1 MDFLKLI
8 YVSHSA
14 VLIPFLYPSEGL
26 NLLLPLYFS
35 MYHLLWKRWA
45 EEQTEKNVSCKRK
58 SSVRSGE
65 GGCGG
70 TVSTGSNTLVLEL
83 PQHVSKTL
91 CNCYLYQDELWH
103 HSAGVGCNPCS
114 SPGTS
119 GYCNVWVVAG
129 LATLAA
135 PIKHWIVDNIGGSLF
150 FWSWQ
155 I

>member
-1 MDFLKLI
+1 M
-8 YVSHSA
+8 
-14 VLIPFLYPSEGL
+14 
-26 NLLLPLYFS
+26 
-35 MYHLLWKRWA
+35 
-45 EEQTEKNVSCKRK
+45 
-58 SSVRSGE
+58 
-65 GGCGG
+65 
-70 TVSTGSNTLVLEL
+70 STGRNTLVLEL

-135 PIKHWIVDNIGGSLF
+135 PIKTLDCGQYWRKSVFLELADLGPLIKCIHSFSAELQNYHDVIIGQL
-150 FWSWQ
+150 WSGGLRIQ
-155 I
+155 KLGNVSCLDLPQSVL